1 MQSILCLLKG
11 KMRENIDYLSTT
23 KDFPDAIHYAHIFM
37 EIMQDWLS
45 EEMKRLQYN
54 FIDNLGNYVNISP
67 KFSNNTFR
75 NGSNTIH
82 LKVYKVMLFF
92 RSAIFKFISR
102 YSFQQF
108 RWKQTNSIIFSLFWW
123 LSSPISQI
131 GIFHQWILSSR
142 CSILSWIYYLFIISI
157 LLIGIYYCI

>member
-1 MQSILCLLKG
+1 
-11 KMRENIDYLSTT
+11 
-23 KDFPDAIHYAHIFM
+23 M

-92 RSAIFKFISR
+92 RSASSNLSPDIPS
-102 YSFQQF
+102 SNSDES
-108 RWKQTNSIIFSLFWW
+108 KQT
-123 LSSPISQI
+123 
-131 GIFHQWILSSR
+131 R
-142 CSILSWIYYLFIISI
+142 
-157 LLIGIYYCI
+157 